1 MRKMKLFFTALAVLI
16 SSVAFAQNIT
26 VSGVVKDAVTGE
38 PVPFASVL
46 LEGTMTG
53 ASSDT
58 NGNYSLNVPADGVLV
73 FSSIGYKDL
82 KEAVNGQATHNILL
96 HPDTEALEE
105 TIVVAFGTA
114 TKESFTGSAAVVN
127 EEKLQKSQVA
137 SVTDALA
144 GAVAGV
150 QLTSSNGA
158 PGASS
163 TIRVRGFSSI
173 SAGQAPLVILD
184 GAPYDGDIS
193 TINTADV
200 ASMTVL
206 KDAASNA
213 LYGARGANGVIMITT
228 KSAKRGEAVVTFD
241 AKYGVNT
248 NSMKKYNV
256 LTDPA
261 AYYEMHYKAM
271 DMYYQDKMEYS
282 PERSWSTINANIAG
296 PVGSGGLGY
305 DIWTVP
311 EGQSLFGMNGKLNPG
326 ATLGKVVNY
335 NGEEFLV
342 RPDNWSD
349 YAYRNGIRQEYNL
362 NVAGAT
368 DRSSFYASVGYLDN
382 QGITENSDMKRLS
395 ARLRADYQAKNW
407 LKVGGNFSY
416 ANFEYNSLR
425 NNGES
430 TSTGNVWA
438 FTSQMAPIFPLYVRN
453 ADGSVKVDANG
464 LQMMDYGN
472 GMNAGFGR
480 TFIGDA
486 NPLMDNK
493 LNTAQSEGNQI
504 SASGFMDIDILKGLK
519 LTINGTT
526 NVMEVRYT
534 NVYNPYYGQFDSTG
548 GTVSKE
554 HDRQFTY
561 NLQQLLNYNRSFGQH
576 NVSVLL
582 GHEYYNQISTALWAS
597 KSKMFSQDNKEL
609 SGAAVDGQSAGSSK
623 GQYNNEGFFARA
635 QYDYDNKI
643 FVSGSFRRDASS
655 VFHPDYRWGNFWSAG
670 AAYIISKENWFN
682 VPVFDELKL
691 KASIGSQGND
701 NIGSYMYTDRYSIV
715 NSDGEVAT
723 LFAAKGSET
732 ITWETNT
739 NFNAGVEFGLLGRLT
754 GSVEY
759 FHRMTT
765 DMLFSFPVAPSL
777 GYSSY
782 YANVGDMK
790 NYGIEVDL
798 GANIINTKNF
808 SWSVNANL
816 TFLKNRIVMIDD
828 EKETLT
834 AYDPSGKEYKGYN
847 SGSFFIGEDVS
858 LYSFYLKDYA
868 GVDKET
874 GESLWYMDE
883 MVDNPNDP
891 ILDDAGQPVL
901 DDEGNPTYNKM
912 RSGNRVTTNNYSE
925 ADYYVTGDN
934 SISPFYGGF
943 GTSFEFFGFDL
954 SANFTYQIGG
964 RLYDSS
970 YATFMSSPTGSSG
983 GYNMHV
989 DLYDAWTPEN
999 ADSNIPRL
1007 QYNDSYT
1014 AASSTR
1020 FLTTGSYLNV
1030 QNVNFGYTFPR
1041 RLTQKIQ
1048 IQSLR
1053 LYVAAENL
1061 FYISARQGFDPRQG
1075 YASSSATTYSPMRT
1089 ISGGV
1094 TIKF

>member
-1 MRKMKLFFTALAVLI
+1 MRKIKLFFTALAVLI
-16 SSVAFAQNIT
+16 GSAAFAQNIT
-26 VSGVVKDAVTGE
+26 VSGVVKDSSTGE

-53 ASSDT
+53 ASSDA
-58 NGNYSLNVPADGVLV
+58 NGNYSLSVPSDGVLV
-73 FSSIGYKDL
+73 FSSIGYKDTR
-82 KEAVNGQATHNILL
+82 EAVNGQAVHNILL
-96 HPDTEALEE
+96 HPDSEALEE

-127 EEKLQKSQVA
+127 EEKLAKSQVA
-137 SVTDALA
+137 SITDALA
-144 GAVAGV
+144 GAVSGV

-173 SAGQAPLVILD
+173 SAGQSPLIILD
-184 GAPYDGDIS
+184 GAPYDGDLS

-228 KSAKRGEAVVTFD
+228 KSAKRGEAVVTLD
-241 AKYGVNT
+241 AKVGVNT
-248 NSMKKYNV
+248 RALMDYDV
-256 LTDPA
+256 LGNA
-261 AYYEMHYKAM
+261 AQYYEMHYTAL
-271 DMYYQDKMEYS
+271 DNYYRNRMGFTATEAW
-282 PERSWSTINANIAG
+282 ERINANISSA
-296 PVGSGGLGY
+296 VGSGGLGY

-311 EGQSLFGMNGKLNPG
+311 AGQSLFGTNGKINPG

-335 NGEEFLV
+335 NGEDYLV
-342 RPDNWSD
+342 RPDDWAE
-349 YAYRNGIRQEYNL
+349 YGYRKGLRQEYNL

-368 DRSSFYASVGYLDN
+368 DRSSFYASIGYLDN

-395 ARLRADYQAKNW
+395 ARLRADYQAKSW
-407 LKVGGNFSY
+407 LKVGGNFSFSNY
-416 ANFEYNSLR
+416 EFNSLA
-425 NNGES
+425 NNGSS

-438 FTSQMAPIFPLYVRN
+438 FTSNMAPIYPLYLRN
-453 ADGSVKVDANG
+453 ADGSIKVDANG
-464 LQMMDYGN
+464 FEMMDYGN

-480 TFIGDA
+480 AFIGDA

-493 LNTAQSEGNQI
+493 LNTNNAEGNQFM
-504 SASGFMDIDILKGLK
+504 ASGFADIDIFKGLK
-519 LTINGTT
+519 LTINGTVS
-526 NVMEVRYT
+526 VMETRYT

-554 HDRQFTY
+554 HDRDFTY
-561 NLQQLLNYNRSFGQH
+561 NLQQLLNYNRSFGRH
-576 NVSVLL
+576 NVSLLL
-582 GHEYYNQISTALWAS
+582 GHEYYNSLSAALWAS

-609 SGAAVDGQSAGSSK
+609 AGAAVDGQSAGSSLSR
-623 GQYNNEGFFARA
+623 YNNEGFFARG
-635 QYDYDNKI
+635 QYDYDNRV

-670 AAYIISKENWFN
+670 AAWIMSKESWFN

-701 NIGSYMYTDRYSIV
+701 NIGSYMYTDLYEII
-715 NSDGEVAT
+715 NSDGSVAT
-723 LFAAKGSET
+723 QFASKGNKN

-739 NFNAGVEFGLLGRLT
+739 NFNAGVEFGMFGRLT

-765 DMLFSFPVAPSL
+765 DMLFSFPVAPSM
-777 GYSSY
+777 GYSTY

-790 NYGIEVDL
+790 NYGVEVDL
-798 GANIINTKNF
+798 GANLVNTKNF

-834 AYDPSGKEYKGYN
+834 AYDADGNEFKGYQ
-847 SGSFFIGEDVS
+847 SGSFFIGEDIS
-858 LYSFYLKDYA
+858 LYTWYLKEYA

-883 MVDNPNDP
+883 VGED
-891 ILDDAGQPVL
+891 GKR
-901 DDEGNPTYNKM
+901 T
-912 RSGNRVTTNNYSE
+912 GNRVTTNTWSD
-925 ADYYVTGDN
+925 ADYYITN
-934 SISPFYGGF
+934 KSTIAPFYGGF
-943 GTSFEFFGFDL
+943 GTSFELYGFDL
-954 SANFTYQIGG
+954 SANFTYQLGG
-964 RLYDSS
+964 RQYDSS
-970 YATFMSSPTGSSG
+970 YASFMSSPTGSNG
-983 GYNMHV
+983 GTNFHA
-989 DLYDAWTPEN
+989 DLYKSWTPDN
-999 ADSNIPRL
+999 ADSDIPRL
-1007 QYNDSYT
+1007 QFEDTYS

-1020 FLTTGSYLNV
+1020 FLTSGSYLNV
-1030 QNVNFGYTFPR
+1030 QNVNFGYTFPE
-1041 RLTQKIQ
+1041 RLTRKID

-1053 LYVAAENL
+1053 LYVSAENL
-1061 FYISARQGFDPRQG
+1061 LYLSARRGFDPRQSYTG
-1075 YASSSATTYSPMRT
+1075 ATNGTTYSPMRT
-1089 ISGGV
+1089 VSGGITV
-1094 TIKF
+1094 KF